1 MRVGSVATV
10 VLACLSIGAG
20 ACANR
25 QLTRTVSELEALAL
39 KASHQGAALCAPE
52 ELALARVHL
61 EFARFELTQGDPSR
75 AHRHLVVAEP
85 NARAALRV
93 TTSSSCAALQR
104 ATMSSSR
111 PLAAAASRRGAVRGA
126 P

>member
-1 MRVGSVATV
+1 MGVRSCAGFAVFVGLAT
-10 VLACLSIGAG
+10 S

-25 QLTRTVSELEALAL
+25 QLTRTVSELETIALR
-39 KASHQGAALCAPE
+39 ASHQGAALCAPE

-61 EFARFELTQGDPSR
+61 EFARFELSQGDPTR
-75 AHRHLVVAEP
+75 AQRHLVIAEP

-93 TTSSSCAALQR
+93 TSSPSCADTQR

-111 PLAAAASRRGAVRGA
+111 PLAAAASRRGSVRGA